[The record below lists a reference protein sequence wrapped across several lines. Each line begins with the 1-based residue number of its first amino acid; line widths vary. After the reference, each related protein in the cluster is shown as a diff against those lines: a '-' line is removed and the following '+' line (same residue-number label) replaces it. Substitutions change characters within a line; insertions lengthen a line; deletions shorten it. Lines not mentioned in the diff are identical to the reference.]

1 MLKQRLLV
9 MNKQKL
15 LQNEINGEW
24 KTQKV
29 SKEPNLKPGI
39 YDIYLAKEPLKDK
52 LVEYVGTIIHINKD
66 HVFQKT
72 GSSFIMHKCDVF
84 EKLPGIGKTLTI
96 QYNESRASTQE
107 TALKKTK
114 KLSR

>member
-15 LQNEINGEW
+15 LQNEINGVW
-24 KTQKV
+24 KTEKV

-39 YDIYLAKEPLKDK
+39 YDIYLAREPLKNK
-52 LVEYVGTIIHINKD
+52 PVKYEGTIIHINKD
-66 HVFQKT
+66 YVFQKT
-72 GSSFIMHKCDVF
+72 GNSFVMHPCNVF
-84 EKLPGIGKTLTI
+84 EKLPAIGKNLTI
-96 QYNESRASTQE
+96 QYNESLVSAEE
-107 TALKKTK
+107 TTLKKTK